1 MMGFLSLLSTLG
13 RLFDNFLKHVREGR
27 LIELGGFRAEKRA
40 NEEAG
45 KIIDR
50 AIDARRNV
58 KRLRNDKN
66 NRDNA

>member
-1 MMGFLSLLSTLG
+1 MMGFLSALSVLG

-40 NEEAG
+40 NEQAD

-50 AIDARRNV
+50 ANDARRNV
-58 KRLRNDKN
+58 KRLSDDKN